1 MARPVTNAS
10 TTSALSDAPTYA
22 STTSALSD
30 APICASTTSDD
41 DSASKKYDLVLDGYV
56 SIVMVIEAAA
66 NCLYLRDRSN
76 PAANLHLEMY
86 CTWFFNRLKDS
97 SEINEEDK
105 KDIVKKLVGIRN
117 ALSHAHAE
125 YCFLPRDPFTFVP
138 MFILYEQINP
148 KGRQYA
154 HLNPDEA
161 HYREVHRYTISQFAN
176 LCATLREVFL
186 SWDLIDPKQEP
197 TIGAREVQMAVMAR

>member
-10 TTSALSDAPTYA
+10 TTSALSDAPTY
-22 STTSALSD
+22 
-30 APICASTTSDD
+30 ASTTSDD

-148 KGRQYA
+148 KGRGQYA

-186 SWDLIDPKQEP
+186 SWDLIDPEQEP